1 LEKTAK
7 NIETAELKEFKNEL
21 NRLIAPVIAP
31 PMFPLPP
38 VKCQNPNDYPESY
51 NSNSKKEELILEY
64 VENFKK
70 QFQYIYPDRRPLFL
84 TPLNECGVEKFSCT
98 TIRPTTLQF
107 SEVYDWEKCSRFV
120 SEYLQFE
127 ALPNST
133 DYVIKTLYFI
143 EFNLFL
149 LFVATG
155 TLVTN
160 KSIEGSK
167 RK

>member
-1 LEKTAK
+1 MVATAK
-7 NIETAELKEFKNEL
+7 NIETAEVKEFKNEL

-38 VKCQNPNDYPESY
+38 VKCKNPEDYQESY
-51 NSNSKKEELILEY
+51 RSNTKKEELVLEY

-84 TPLNECGVEKFSCT
+84 TPLNECAVEKFVCT

-107 SEVYDWEKCSRFV
+107 SDVYDWEMCARFV

-127 ALPNST
+127 ALKSPT
-133 DYVIKTLYFI
+133 DYV
-143 EFNLFL
+143 
-149 LFVATG
+149 
-155 TLVTN
+155 
-160 KSIEGSK
+160 S
-167 RK
+167 